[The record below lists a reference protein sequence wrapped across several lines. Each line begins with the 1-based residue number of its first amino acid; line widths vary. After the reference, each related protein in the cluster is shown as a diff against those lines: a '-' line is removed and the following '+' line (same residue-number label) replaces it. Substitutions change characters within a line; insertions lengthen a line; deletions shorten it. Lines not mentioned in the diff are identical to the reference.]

1 LKGKKPPFASNSE
14 LLKNPF
20 RNLFI
25 AERDNDIAIILFNY
39 FTSIQNKW
47 PTAWTNIQQEG
58 NILPRSNAFKAF
70 MRYLKY
76 AYLKIVNTEIG
87 RIPTTEEFA
96 SIFGKLNVSD
106 EDFTSGNF
114 KPGSGGES
122 AFYKLLT
129 GEKTIHDLK
138 NE

>member
-1 LKGKKPPFASNSE
+1 
-14 LLKNPF
+14 
-20 RNLFI
+20 
-25 AERDNDIAIILFNY
+25 
-39 FTSIQNKW
+39 
-47 PTAWTNIQQEG
+47 
-58 NILPRSNAFKAF
+58 
-70 MRYLKY
+70 MRYLRY
-76 AYLKIVNTEIG
+76 AYTKIVHTEIG
-87 RIPTTEEFA
+87 RIPTVSEFA
-96 SIFGKLNVSD
+96 SIFDKLNVSD